1 MKHTFIFVTL
11 LLYSVIATATTWN
24 FRKTSSSDLSL
35 VAADAANWN
44 EGSKYYDNINAIAN
58 SPLIAEGEELEYA
71 KGLVFT
77 AVAKGVRINNG
88 VNRMWING
96 KTTITIPNAK
106 AGDIVEVT
114 YANSGDGS
122 RGLYGTNL
130 LVISG
135 TLNTGITKGNEV
147 TATCSV
153 VADGNVVLAANDGAL
168 YFYSLSCKAPGEN
181 DNDKSVTTYY
191 NQAIDASKNQIA
203 ITLGNHDMRYYDTE
217 NIASINL
224 MHDTVRITPKDID
237 GFDLLTGTNNITF
250 RKGEGTPSGTFE
262 SSLGQVEITEAR
274 GWLES
279 AYVKFNLLEGASSYN
294 IYIIGGEYDEYT
306 KIDHE
311 LVRNYGTYGRAD
323 MVGLRAGTYAM
334 KVVPVVDG
342 KELADAANEAKDL
355 EVRNYLRTNFAHF
368 NLNNTGVGAY
378 NIDGTLKDGAK
389 VFYVTSQTAK
399 TITTD
404 VITSSKGAK
413 TQGVGIQTILDLYMK
428 GYDSTPIDF
437 RIIGCIEKSDLD
449 KISSSSEGLQVK
461 DNKPSFGTKFL
472 NITIEGIGDDATT
485 SGFGFLLRGV
495 GGVELRNFANMNC
508 MDDCV
513 SIDTNNSFVWIHNM
527 DFFYGKPGSDGDQ
540 AKGDGTVDIKGNS
553 KQITVSA
560 CHFWDCGKTSL
571 CGMTSESGP
580 NYIDY
585 DHNWFDH
592 SDSRHARVR
601 TMSVHIWNNYFDGV
615 SKYGVGVTM
624 GSSVYVD
631 HNYFRNCNSPMLISQ
646 QGRDA
651 EGSGTFSGEDGGMIK
666 SFRNVFAERSKNFCN
681 YTQFTPGYADNFD
694 CYEVNS
700 ETEQV
705 PASVVCKVGGT
716 PYNNFDTNPE
726 LFYEYNPDETLQ
738 VPYIVTGWYG
748 AGRMGKGDFQWK
760 FDNTTEDNNYDV
772 IPELK
777 SAIENY
783 KSSFVGFF

>member
-1 MKHTFIFVTL
+1 
-11 LLYSVIATATTWN
+11 
-24 FRKTSSSDLSL
+24 
-35 VAADAANWN
+35 
-44 EGSKYYDNINAIAN
+44 
-58 SPLIAEGEELEYA
+58 
-71 KGLVFT
+71 
-77 AVAKGVRINNG
+77 
-88 VNRMWING
+88 MWING

-237 GFDLLTGTNNITF
+237 GFDLLTGANNITF
-250 RKGEGTPSGTFE
+250 RKGESTPSGTFE
-262 SSLGQVEITEAR
+262 SSPGQVEITEAR

-404 VITSSKGAK
+404 VITSSKG
-413 TQGVGIQTILDLYMK
+413 
-428 GYDSTPIDF
+428 
-437 RIIGCIEKSDLD
+437 
-449 KISSSSEGLQVK
+449 
-461 DNKPSFGTKFL
+461 
-472 NITIEGIGDDATT
+472 
-485 SGFGFLLRGV
+485 SG
-495 GGVELRNFANMNC
+495 
-508 MDDCV
+508 
-513 SIDTNNSFVWIHNM
+513 
-527 DFFYGKPGSDGDQ
+527 
-540 AKGDGTVDIKGNS
+540 
-553 KQITVSA
+553 
-560 CHFWDCGKTSL
+560 
-571 CGMTSESGP
+571 
-580 NYIDY
+580 
-585 DHNWFDH
+585 
-592 SDSRHARVR
+592 
-601 TMSVHIWNNYFDGV
+601 
-615 SKYGVGVTM
+615 
-624 GSSVYVD
+624 
-631 HNYFRNCNSPMLISQ
+631 
-646 QGRDA
+646 
-651 EGSGTFSGEDGGMIK
+651 
-666 SFRNVFAERSKNFCN
+666 
-681 YTQFTPGYADNFD
+681 
-694 CYEVNS
+694 
-700 ETEQV
+700 
-705 PASVVCKVGGT
+705 
-716 PYNNFDTNPE
+716 
-726 LFYEYNPDETLQ
+726 
-738 VPYIVTGWYG
+738 
-748 AGRMGKGDFQWK
+748 
-760 FDNTTEDNNYDV
+760 
-772 IPELK
+772 
-777 SAIENY
+777 
-783 KSSFVGFF
+783 